1 VEITV
6 EHLLKQKLVVMIADI
21 HLFNLVQ
28 EWAKELQ
35 VDHKH
40 QDRQH
45 PLSKLL
51 LADLILKQSLGE
63 SNDYDS

>member
-1 VEITV
+1 
-6 EHLLKQKLVVMIADI
+6 MIADI

-35 VDHKH
+35 VDRKH
-40 QDRQH
+40 QDQQH

-63 SNDYDS
+63 LNDYDS